1 MKIQYLQ
8 NIWICFSIQYV
19 KGFGVVDE
27 KLAIHVLEDHEK
39 EAEPLIKEALKKHS
53 FPAGWY
59 IKTFRKTDHV
69 EIYSNG
75 VGGYSLYRHCDLLLN
90 NANIDGTIGCF
101 IQFQESQEHG
111 DQSLDDKTYAVTC
124 HHVVKPGRE
133 NDNLVSFKTTV
144 DGESEEEFSKK
155 IGLYMFDTTV
165 PVDIAL
171 LPVNKSCD
179 AFNFEHDECEVYDGE
194 ISELKDTKVQKQGAI
209 TGLTEGKIIRTEFVW
224 EIEERWY
231 NDLLVVESCLPDQVF
246 SQPGDSGSI
255 ITLCRNSGEETHE
268 AVSMVFGGGEV
279 NFNNGEKFL
288 LLSHSYPKQ
297 LNSY

>member
-111 DQSLDDKTYAVTC
+111 D
-124 HHVVKPGRE
+124 HH
-133 NDNLVSFKTTV
+133 
-144 DGESEEEFSKK
+144 
-155 IGLYMFDTTV
+155 
-165 PVDIAL
+165 
-171 LPVNKSCD
+171 
-179 AFNFEHDECEVYDGE
+179 
-194 ISELKDTKVQKQGAI
+194 
-209 TGLTEGKIIRTEFVW
+209 W
-224 EIEERWY
+224 WWW
-231 NDLLVVESCLPDQVF
+231 
-246 SQPGDSGSI
+246 
-255 ITLCRNSGEETHE
+255 
-268 AVSMVFGGGEV
+268 
-279 NFNNGEKFL
+279 
-288 LLSHSYPKQ
+288 
-297 LNSY
+297 